1 MSEDGDADADED
13 DPDIPVH
20 GFEARPSAGK
30 DSPEIHTLRDF
41 LAAYEDA
48 LAFLKG
54 LGLDSRQGRLDDY
67 RTRLRNAVLAEQKAP
82 EASHAHQS
90 DETFQYVLL
99 EAREIIDIA
108 TLEVRFLQG
117 REALM
122 SESPQKT
129 EKVVR

>member
-1 MSEDGDADADED
+1 MTN
-13 DPDIPVH
+13 
-20 GFEARPSAGK
+20 R
-30 DSPEIHTLRDF
+30 EIHTLRDF

-54 LGLDSRQGRLDDY
+54 IGLDSRQGRLDDY

-122 SESPQKT
+122 SGSPQKT